1 MQNVIY
7 NSYEGEVSK
16 TNELQLKVTLPDNLI
31 MAAKNNNLYISKI
44 L

>member
-31 MAAKNNNLYISKI
+31 MAAKIIIYILVKF